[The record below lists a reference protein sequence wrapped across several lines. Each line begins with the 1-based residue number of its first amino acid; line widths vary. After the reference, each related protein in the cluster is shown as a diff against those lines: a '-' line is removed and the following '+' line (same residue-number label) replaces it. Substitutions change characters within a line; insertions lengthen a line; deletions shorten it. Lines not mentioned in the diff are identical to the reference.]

1 MSKQTNDYQSQA
13 EGLTFPCE
21 YPVKAMGANKDDF
34 HDEIYQCI
42 KAHAPEV
49 SKEGVQIKTSKNGK
63 YLSVTV
69 LVYAQSRDHLIA
81 IYQDLRALDSVVWTL

>member
-1 MSKQTNDYQSQA
+1 MTEQNSDTPQA
-13 EGLTFPCE
+13 KGLSFPCE

-34 HDEIYQCI
+34 QEDIYQCV
-42 KAHAPEV
+42 KQHAPEV
-49 SKEGVQIKTSKNGK
+49 SKEGVQIKTSKNGR

-69 LVYAQSRDHLIA
+69 LVYAQSRDHLIN

>member
-1 MSKQTNDYQSQA
+1 MTSETPDTPQA

-34 HDEIYQCI
+34 QADIYQCI
-42 KAHAPEV
+42 KQHAPEV
-49 SKEGVQIKTSKNGK
+49 SKEAVQIKTSKNGR

-69 LVYAQSRDHLIA
+69 LVYAQSREHLIN
-81 IYQDLRALDSVVWTL
+81 IYQDLRKLESVVWTL

>member
-1 MSKQTNDYQSQA
+1 MTEHNANSPQA

-34 HDEIYQCI
+34 HEEIYLCI
-42 KAHAPEV
+42 KQHAPEV
-49 SKEGVQIKTSKNGK
+49 SKEGIQIKTSKNGR

-69 LVYAQSRDHLIA
+69 LVYAQSRDHLIN
-81 IYQDLRALDSVVWTL
+81 IYQDLRALESVVWTL

>member
-1 MSKQTNDYQSQA
+1 MNAETPDNPQA

-21 YPVKAMGANKDDF
+21 YPVKAMGANNDNF
-34 HDEIYQCI
+34 RDEIYQCI
-42 KAHAPEV
+42 KQHAPEV
-49 SKEGVQIKTSKNGK
+49 SKESVQVKTSKNDR

-69 LVYAQSRDHLIA
+69 LVYAQSRDHLIN

>member
-1 MSKQTNDYQSQA
+1 MNAETPDNPQA

-21 YPVKAMGANKDDF
+21 YPVKAMGANKDNF
-34 HDEIYQCI
+34 RDEIYQCI
-42 KAHAPEV
+42 KQHAPEV
-49 SKEGVQIKTSKNGK
+49 SKESVQVKISKNDR

-69 LVYAQSRDHLIA
+69 LVYAQSRDHLIN